1 MILGKILGASF
12 FITKFAPI
20 QWFLD
25 LLEPNDVEGVKS
37 FSQKHPFLFLIINII
52 KLLTGCFSCC
62 SFWVGTIFF
71 GFWFGISA
79 YVIAYLYNQVL
90 APIIEKIRLY

>member
-1 MILGKILGASF
+1 METLIVLGKVLGASF

-20 QWFLD
+20 QWLLD
-25 LLEPNDVEGVKS
+25 LFYPSEKS
-37 FSQKHPFLFLIINII
+37 NPLLVLIYNIVS
-52 KLLTGCFSCC
+52 LLTSCFSCC

-71 GFWFGISA
+71 GFWWGISA

-90 APIIEKIRLY
+90 APFIEKIRLY